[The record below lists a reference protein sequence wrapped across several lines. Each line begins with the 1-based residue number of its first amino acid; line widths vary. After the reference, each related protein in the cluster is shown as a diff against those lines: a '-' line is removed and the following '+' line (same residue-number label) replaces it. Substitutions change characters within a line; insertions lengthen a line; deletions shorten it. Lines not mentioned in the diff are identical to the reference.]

1 MSLSLTSVTIIIL
14 VMIILVLFHFVI
26 GETWLRKRIS
36 DAVFSNQRKRLQEI
50 DDLIFALGNY
60 VGDIFL
66 INVKKKLSTTLRLKG
81 KTMSFKT
88 NRTRSYQKAWDWYI
102 AKYIKEEDRERVAEF
117 IKLDNVL
124 KILED
129 NTVAN
134 CRYRAIF
141 EGVEHNFQISY
152 SYIGEKDKPRLI
164 LLFRNINHIVEAEQ
178 KQIIE
183 VTELNKK
190 LTEAIE
196 SAQKANTAKSAF
208 LFNMS
213 HDIRTPMNAIIGFA
227 NLMQKNIDD
236 KEKCIDYL
244 DKIKKSSD
252 YLLSLINNVLSMARI
267 DSGKTVLDLQP
278 YCTSIISDEVV
289 SVWTELMQQK
299 GIKFEVKTDF
309 KQNYI
314 YADSMKLKEIF
325 LNLVSNAYKYTP
337 EGGNVLVSSIEE
349 PSEREGYVNMKTIVK
364 DTGIGMSKEFLPQ
377 IFDEFAR
384 ESGSSGNNIQGTGL
398 GMPIVKKLVELMGGT
413 ITVESEL
420 GKGTT
425 FEINI
430 PHKIAHEPKKMM
442 EKQTAAKSF
451 TGKRILLAEDNDLNA
466 EIAEEVLS
474 EVGFEVERAEDG
486 IVCIDMLC
494 KSAPHYYDLIL
505 MDIQMPNLDGYS
517 TTRKIR
523 KLSDKEKANIPILAM
538 TANAFD
544 EDRRNALE
552 AGMNGHLSK
561 PIELDKLMDMI
572 SEFL

>member
-1 MSLSLTSVTIIIL
+1 
-14 VMIILVLFHFVI
+14 
-26 GETWLRKRIS
+26 
-36 DAVFSNQRKRLQEI
+36 
-50 DDLIFALGNY
+50 
-60 VGDIFL
+60 
-66 INVKKKLSTTLRLKG
+66 
-81 KTMSFKT
+81 
-88 NRTRSYQKAWDWYI
+88 
-102 AKYIKEEDRERVAEF
+102 
-117 IKLDNVL
+117 
-124 KILED
+124 
-129 NTVAN
+129 
-134 CRYRAIF
+134 
-141 EGVEHNFQISY
+141 
-152 SYIGEKDKPRLI
+152 
-164 LLFRNINHIVEAEQ
+164 
-178 KQIIE
+178 
-183 VTELNKK
+183 
-190 LTEAIE
+190 
-196 SAQKANTAKSAF
+196 
-208 LFNMS
+208 
-213 HDIRTPMNAIIGFA
+213 MNAIIGFA

-572 SEFL
+572 SEFI